1 MKYQQE
7 EFPLLASP
15 RQQSDGFGHMVEK
28 EEEDE
33 EQMPVTS
40 EESNQLESKNTRITE
55 LETQLSDQNELKQ
68 KLTEAKARLE
78 QLKREKWAKTC
89 DVPKDFFEYNDDTDE
104 VKAIDDAEFDKY
116 VDQKCGAKQ
125 NRERKKVEMKNKM
138 LEQVK
143 QTERRKRGLSV
154 CSVTSFAYSDTSS
167 MSKVRPRS
175 IDSDTGGDAKHS
187 RVSLNQITA

>member
-55 LETQLSDQNELKQ
+55 LEAQLSDQNELKQ

-78 QLKREKWAKTC
+78 QLKRENWAKTF
-89 DVPKDFFEYNDDTDE
+89 DIPKDFFEYNDGNDE
-104 VKAIDDAEFDKY
+104 VKAIGEAGFDKF
-116 VDQKCGAKQ
+116 VDQKCGAK
-125 NRERKKVEMKNKM
+125 
-138 LEQVK
+138 
-143 QTERRKRGLSV
+143 
-154 CSVTSFAYSDTSS
+154 
-167 MSKVRPRS
+167 
-175 IDSDTGGDAKHS
+175 
-187 RVSLNQITA
+187 